1 MRISSLAI
9 GTATSCRLYSY
20 FFQNEYVH
28 FGRVLVMP
36 DFRGK
41 GYAQTLL
48 RSTLAFIQQ
57 QFPNYPIEIQAQHY
71 LQEFY
76 QKYSVLLW
84 FQISIWKTI
93 SHILICV
100 NFDGILLPSIINQT
114 FFPPQYQ
121 PILLEQRHWAY
132 LVLNEF
138 VRFENADVIDP
149 PPHMLLFQSMQMIGY

>member
-1 MRISSLAI
+1 MMQQQLKTFEQLTAQELFQIYQARTAVFVVEQQCPYQEVDEIDLCAFHLWLSEQQHLVAYTRI
-9 GTATSCRLYSY
+9 

-71 LQEFY
+71 LQAFY
-76 QKYSVLLW
+76 QQFGFVA
-84 FQISIWKTI
+84 ISDVYLEDNIP
-93 SHILICV
+93 HI
-100 NFDGILLPSIINQT
+100 DM
-114 FFPPQYQ
+114 
-121 PILLEQRHWAY
+121 RKA
-132 LVLNEF
+132 
-138 VRFENADVIDP
+138 
-149 PPHMLLFQSMQMIGY
+149 